1 MRRFRLTVGKA
12 HRKVTPAAEP
22 RVENLDVAGAVHRL
36 HGHFHVA
43 SEHVDAFSVRGCTRS
58 CQNASVLSQHSFCT
72 LLNMFSL
79 YLSAWPDLIHKVLF
93 TIGMQAS
100 QLFGSAMDKRV
111 CPLLS
116 PCIAV
121 RRNHFLVA
129 ATVNL
134 TADVVLQ
141 GVHHLGAVGV
151 PEHHAR
157 RMVFDVVEI
166 HLTPSASAAAPRS
179 CRKASFSSRHS
190 ACTLF
195 LTDAAVVA
203 LFGFFKELQISFQ
216 AFLVG
221 KAGTVNAGKL
231 VAVLVAVPVC
241 TCEGEQLERLQLASA
256 GNVRTCT
263 EVFPVLAR
271 FAVSIET
278 QGAVG
283 AFASQCALGV
293 LAHICAVGLYCKAT
307 RAHLRHARAALATK
321 PRFASLVP
329 KGSLSL
335 TQMLKIYIYL
345 TNFMY
350 VSNKNGQYYE
360 IL

>member
-12 HRKVTPAAEP
+12 HRKVTPAAQP
-22 RVENLDVAGAVHRL
+22 RVENLNVAGAVHRL

-43 SEHVDAFSVRGCTRS
+43 SQRVDAFSVRGCTRS
-58 CQNASVLSQHSFCT
+58 CQNASILSRHSFCT

-134 TADVVLQ
+134 SADVVLQ
-141 GVHHLGAVGV
+141 GVHHLGALRV

-157 RMVFDVVEI
+157 RMVFDVVEV

-195 LTDAAVVA
+195 LTVHAAVA
-203 LFGFFKELQISFQ
+203 SRDKG
-216 AFLVG
+216 
-221 KAGTVNAGKL
+221 
-231 VAVLVAVPVC
+231 VPHTIVW
-241 TCEGEQLERLQLASA
+241 
-256 GNVRTCT
+256 
-263 EVFPVLAR
+263 
-271 FAVSIET
+271 
-278 QGAVG
+278 
-283 AFASQCALGV
+283 
-293 LAHICAVGLYCKAT
+293 VGLYCKAT

-321 PRFASLVP
+321 SRFASLVP

-335 TQMLKIYIYL
+335 TQMLKKIHLSYK
-345 TNFMY
+345 FY
-350 VSNKNGQYYE
+350 VYFK
-360 IL
+360 